1 MPSPRIASYIFPN
14 IVKHR
19 LHVCLEESVEHGLQ
33 LVAGRSARKS
43 SYISRTLNDP
53 RLLEVLSPS
62 VADLYSRL
70 LFPAAFLLFNLVY
83 WAFFMY
89 QANHGARSYA
99 ALG

>member
-1 MPSPRIASYIFPN
+1 M
-14 IVKHR
+14 
-19 LHVCLEESVEHGLQ
+19 EHGLQ

-70 LFPAAFLLFNLVY
+70 PPLQPGLLGLLHVP
-83 WAFFMY
+83 
-89 QANHGARSYA
+89 G
-99 ALG
+99 